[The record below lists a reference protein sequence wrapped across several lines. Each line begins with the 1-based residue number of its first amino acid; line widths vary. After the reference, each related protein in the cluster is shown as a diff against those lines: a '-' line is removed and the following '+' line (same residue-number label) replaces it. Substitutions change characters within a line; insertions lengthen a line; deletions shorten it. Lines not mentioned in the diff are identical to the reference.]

1 MIPMDAHMVM
11 SFQLETEK
19 KIISVVT
26 HLIEKDMMRHECRI
40 QKSPGSP
47 FPQERTTVNC
57 LLHIFPYTS
66 SSVFVCKYRYKY
78 TPIFIE
84 RDT

>member
-11 SFQLETEK
+11 SFQLETEN

-40 QKSPGSP
+40 QKSPGELSA
-47 FPQERTTVNC
+47 
-57 LLHIFPYTS
+57 PYLPIH
-66 SSVFVCKYRYKY
+66 FFICVCV
-78 TPIFIE
+78 
-84 RDT
+84 